1 MTYKSSTVE
10 TALLLLRE
18 LLTHPVVDKENNSG
32 LLMRIQQDP
41 EVWGPLAGGHGADF
55 WCHTAESR

>member
-32 LLMRIQQDP
+32 LLMRIQQDGDDQQDSCRYSQEGDQYSP
-41 EVWGPLAGGHGADF
+41 
-55 WCHTAESR
+55 